1 MFVLKIR
8 RRRVGMESAL
18 VVEGFKKSIEMHNL
32 IYGRLIADDD
42 RETAPYGAQF
52 KVQKIKCKNH
62 ILRNFMSKI
71 KEISRRPR
79 IDKNIKH
86 FFLPN

>member
-1 MFVLKIR
+1 MWSMFVLKIR

-42 RETAPYGAQF
+42 RETAPYGAQ
-52 KVQKIKCKNH
+52 KIKCKNH